1 MVGHPVLSSFVVA
14 LSIRVAFALVSGV
27 FHDGLLVLDEGQYLL
42 LAQMR
47 AEGEFAPE
55 FWSGYGQS
63 LFDSTRTFMWPVT
76 ALFWIFGPVRIV
88 AQLVAALFGAFTAAA
103 AASMAKRFLRPKFA
117 LVAGLV
123 VACFPSQILFSSV
136 ALRESLIWAG
146 LMTMA
151 VVVIDAQRSTSGRRL
166 ILSMT
171 VLGLLFIGLVWL
183 RPHTA
188 VCAIWCAFPALLFG
202 NNHRYGRTALAV
214 CALVFLPW
222 SMGFG
227 IAGAGFG
234 EAAIARLGISRG
246 HMSLTAESGFESSQ
260 FELAEAPPLA
270 PTPLSL
276 APTPLSLAPTGP
288 DGESTQDASAHSDW
302 CVELVMQTSLN
313 GQIGG
318 GKPLLQ
324 REAGDWVCAHNS
336 ETGRPILID
345 NRVSASLRRVLPG
358 LYDTLIRPL
367 PWEKSVGRF
376 RSLAGLETVL
386 WIALYGLAAYG
397 TWMNRERYREFL
409 FPVILLALLGLAGAV
424 SHGNLGT
431 SYRHRGQLLAMLAVL
446 AAGGLQ
452 ALIDGR
458 RSARAVSGP

>member
-1 MVGHPVLSSFVVA
+1 MVGHPVLSSFLVA

-27 FHDGLLVLDEGQYLL
+27 LHDGLLVLDEEQYLL
-42 LAQMR
+42 LALMR
-47 AEGEFAPE
+47 AEGELAPE

-76 ALFWIFGPVRIV
+76 ALFWIFGPARIV
-88 AQLVAALFGAFTAAA
+88 AQLVAAVFGALTAAA
-103 AASMAKRFLRPKFA
+103 AASVAKRFLRPKFA

-136 ALRESLIWAG
+136 ALRESLVWAG

-151 VVVIDAQRSTSGRRL
+151 VVVIDAQRSTSSRRL

-183 RPHTA
+183 RPQTA

-202 NNHRYGRTALAV
+202 NHCRYGRTALAV

-227 IAGAGFG
+227 VAGAGFG
-234 EAAIARLGISRG
+234 EAAVERLGISRG
-246 HMSLTAESGFESSQ
+246 HMSLAAESGFESSQ
-260 FELAEAPPLA
+260 FELTED
-270 PTPLSL
+270 
-276 APTPLSLAPTGP
+276 PLSLAPTGP

-302 CVELVMQTSLN
+302 CVELVMQPSLK

-318 GKPLLQ
+318 GKPLLE

-386 WIALYGLAAYG
+386 WMALYGLAAYG
-397 TWMNRERYREFL
+397 TWMNRERYRELL

-431 SYRHRGQLLAMLAVL
+431 SYRHRGQLLAILAVL